1 MKAIKY
7 IMILLLI
14 LIIGGAVYFS
24 LKDGTYDI
32 TQTRVIDAPTSVIYD
47 QIEDFKH
54 WGNWSPWLED
64 VEIETTMGTQTQG
77 VDATYSFIDSYGNG
91 KMTITGLEPDKS
103 IIMDMFYDNGMTSSN
118 SEVIMT
124 LELVEDGTLITW
136 NIKGEQGL
144 VDKAMGAVFGFNM
157 EDEIAPK
164 YKKGL
169 KNLEKIVIKNMNVS
183 SSSVDGIIETGGG
196 YFLYMSSSSKKE
208 NFQELKTQ
216 MLQNIMSYMQR
227 NKIDMYGMPRI
238 IYEKINPSND
248 SMIFSAAIPVQNR
261 EITAT
266 NSNILCSYQEPGK
279 AVKVTLKGA
288 YSNLDEARKKGE
300 EFIDQNGLVR
310 SEEAPYE
317 VYKTDPMLTPNPADY
332 FTEIYLPI
340 Q

>member
-47 QIEDFKH
+47 QIEDFKQ

-77 VDATYSFIDSYGNG
+77 VDANYSFIDSYGNG
-91 KMTITGLEPDKS
+91 KMTITDLEPDKS
-103 IIMDMFYDNGMTSSN
+103 IIMDMFYDNGITSSN
-118 SEVIMT
+118 SEVIMA
-124 LELVEDGTLITW
+124 LEQVENGTLITW

-144 VDKAMGAVFGFNM
+144 VDKAMSAVFGFNM
-157 EDEIAPK
+157 EEEITPK

-169 KNLEKIVIKNMNVS
+169 ENLEELVIKNMNVS

-196 YFLYMSSSSKKE
+196 YFLYMSSSAKKE
-208 NFQELKTQ
+208 NLQELKTQ

-238 IYEKINPSND
+238 IYEKINPYYD

-266 NSNILCSYQEPGK
+266 NSNLLCSYQEPGK

>member
-7 IMILLLI
+7 IFILLLI

-32 TQTRVIDAPTSVIYD
+32 TETLVIDAPPSVVYE
-47 QIEDFKH
+47 QIEDFKE
-54 WGNWSPWLED
+54 WENWNPWFKD

-77 VDATYSFIDSYGNG
+77 VDANYSFIDSYGNG
-91 KMTITGLEPDKS
+91 KMTITGLEPDTS
-103 IIMDMFYDNGMTSSN
+103 ISMNMFYDNGITTSN
-118 SEVIMT
+118 SEVMMT
-124 LELVEDGTLITW
+124 LEQVEDGTLVSW

-144 VDKAMGAVFGFNM
+144 VDKALGTILGFNM
-157 EDEIAPK
+157 EEEITPK

-169 KNLEKIVIKNMNVS
+169 DNLKELVIKNMNVS

-196 YFLYMSSSSKKE
+196 YFLYMSSSAKKE

-238 IYEKINPSND
+238 IYEKINPYND
-248 SMIFSAAIPVQNR
+248 NMIFSAAIPVQNR

-288 YSNLDEARKKGE
+288 YSNLEEARKKGE
-300 EFIDQNGLVR
+300 EFIDKNGLVR

-317 VYKTDPMLTPNPADY
+317 VYKTDPTLTPNPADY
-332 FTEIYLPI
+332 LTEIYLPI